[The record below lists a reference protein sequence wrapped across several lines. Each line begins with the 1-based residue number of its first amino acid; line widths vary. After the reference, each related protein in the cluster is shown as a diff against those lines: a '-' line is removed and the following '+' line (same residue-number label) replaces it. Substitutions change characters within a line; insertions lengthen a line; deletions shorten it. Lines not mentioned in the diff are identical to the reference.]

1 MTIKDRIYE
10 FVKYKNI
17 TIKKFEEDCN
27 LSNGYVS
34 SMRKGFGTDKLNN
47 VLKMYPELNREWLL
61 YGEGQMI
68 GDAISYDAPKGTE
81 KDYIEIIKTSQDQLC
96 KSQEQ
101 IDRLISIIEAMT
113 NNK

>member
-1 MTIKDRIYE
+1 
-10 FVKYKNI
+10 
-17 TIKKFEEDCN
+17 
-27 LSNGYVS
+27 
-34 SMRKGFGTDKLNN
+34 
-47 VLKMYPELNREWLL
+47 
-61 YGEGQMI
+61 MI

-96 KSQEQ
+96 KSQDQ